1 MGIGMH
7 IGVGM
12 CMSIGGFSFR
22 GGDMGGGSS
31 SAGLA
36 LGCSSTKAGTTADIS
51 RSGGAWC
58 AGDGGGGIS
67 CTGSGAGAGAG
78 WGGGGSSTA
87 GGGGCGCGFFLFLCL
102 PLFTGGGDSGGG
114 SAIFCGG
121 LPPPPPL
128 STMWMSLITLPPLH
142 RSLQAS
148 LCGSNGP
155 TMVIVLLLSSKEIVR
170 MLQQSG

>member
-1 MGIGMH
+1 
-7 IGVGM
+7 
-12 CMSIGGFSFR
+12 MSIGGFSFR

-31 SAGLA
+31 SAGFA
-36 LGCSSTKAGTTADIS
+36 LGCFSSTKAGTIADIS
-51 RSGGAWC
+51 RSGGPWC
-58 AGDGGGGIS
+58 VGDGGGGIS
-67 CTGSGAGAGAG
+67 CTGTGSGAGAGC
-78 WGGGGSSTA
+78 GGGGSSAA
-87 GGGGCGCGFFLFLCL
+87 GGGGGFPLCFCL
-102 PLFTGGGDSGGG
+102 PFFIGGGDDGGG

-121 LPPPPPL
+121 LPLPL

-170 MLQQSG
+170 ILSQSA